1 MTWASTTPTPPIVT
15 TDNRNNRHFVY
26 ESSLAGSATREIAP
40 LRSDDQQPYA
50 AAVTVPT
57 RIDRYTIA
65 MIMLKCTGGAAVL
78 TACQDDYT
86 ERFASP
92 ARHKFTTGLSV
103 NCVLQKAILLGDI

>member
-1 MTWASTTPTPPIVT
+1 MTWASTTPTPPT
-15 TDNRNNRHFVY
+15 NNRNNRHFVY

-57 RIDRYTIA
+57 RIDRYTIG

-78 TACQDDYT
+78 TVCQDDNNT

-92 ARHKFTTGLSV
+92 ARHTFTTGLSV
-103 NCVLQKAILLGDI
+103 NCVLHKVILLGDI